1 MFGFC
6 CPHFGDSE
14 GHDTALWTEFLQTVH
29 RTPNAVV
36 FGLGDYLDWTRTTH
50 RVPLKAMWG
59 EDDKALQ
66 TLDELQLKG
75 LVYPFV
81 DTIRKHCPSFKEKVV
96 GLIEGNHHG
105 AMLSA
110 KFRNGQTTTEVICDL
125 LGVRYL
131 GLSAWVRLTVYRSL
145 GTKKLGTGHNL
156 NV

>member
-50 RVPLKAMWG
+50 RLPLKALWG

-66 TLDELQLKG
+66 TLDELVMDG

-81 DTIRKHCPSFKEKVV
+81 DTVRKHCPSFKDKCV
-96 GLIEGNHHG
+96 GLVEGNHHG

-110 KFRNGQTTTEVICDL
+110 KFRNGQTTT
-125 LGVRYL
+125 
-131 GLSAWVRLTVYRSL
+131 
-145 GTKKLGTGHNL
+145 
-156 NV
+156 